1 MPSTRE
7 SGEIGEQRRHSVLI
21 GMLVLNQIDRIIHR
35 LHRIRSA
42 FTWLFV
48 LACSSIT
55 AYAQCEHQDYFSSW
69 ERIKANNSAGVT
81 TSYDY
86 VMYRIKRCTVNRPN
100 AGQFTN
106 LGVCHPTAH
115 IQVKAPDGMPPDPK
129 TGEVTAGYLILD
141 FIGLN
146 EPVEV
151 LFTVPGP
158 GQIFDNDIV
167 QLHKPN
173 LRSVKMLLMDD
184 VLARLGKGN
193 PLVQSG
199 TAEKALVFPG
209 DGSAS
214 SGNAKPTNTPSPVTP
229 SVLFQEKSGQAH
241 TRVAAFADNMPDMDD
256 FMVEKTNQTAL
267 PTKPNGVVEFLK
279 KGMWSDARSQID
291 TSVYELVPLDDH
303 GNFLMIDKARM
314 KSDESDKDRIRY
326 FYPGVSYP
334 SMMIRYR
341 PRFPLR
347 HRSAVMGVRG

>member
-1 MPSTRE
+1 MPSTCE
-7 SGEIGEQRRHSVLI
+7 SGKICQYRRHSVLI
-21 GMLVLNQIDRIIHR
+21 YASLLSTMGIMIRRLRWMPSLLVWMLLVGRTSTR
-35 LHRIRSA
+35 LH
-42 FTWLFV
+42 
-48 LACSSIT
+48 
-55 AYAQCEHQDYFSSW
+55 AQCEHQDYFSGW
-69 ERIKANNSAGVT
+69 ERIKAYNSAGVT

-86 VMYRIKRCTVNRPN
+86 VMYRIKRCTMNRPN
-100 AGQFTN
+100 AGKFTN

-115 IQVKAPDGMPPDPK
+115 IQVKAPDGMPADPK
-129 TGEVTAGYLILD
+129 TGEVTAGYLVLD

-199 TAEKALVFPG
+199 TAEKAIVFSG
-209 DGSAS
+209 DKPVTQPTAKTAS
-214 SGNAKPTNTPSPVTP
+214 SSPSAPAIF
-229 SVLFQEKSGQAH
+229 FQEKSGQANS
-241 TRVAAFADNMPDMDD
+241 RVAALANKMPDMDD
-256 FMVEKTNQTAL
+256 FTVEKTNQTAM
-267 PTKPNGVVEFLK
+267 PTKPKGVVEFLK

-291 TSVYELVPLDDH
+291 TNVYELVPLDDH
-303 GNFLMIDKARM
+303 GNFLMIDKARI
-314 KSDESDKDRIRY
+314 KSEETDTDRIRN

-334 SMMIRYR
+334 AMMRRPKYLQRRYR
-341 PRFPLR
+341 P
-347 HRSAVMGVRG
+347 AVMGVRG

>member
-1 MPSTRE
+1 M
-7 SGEIGEQRRHSVLI
+7 IH
-21 GMLVLNQIDRIIHR
+21 GMHG
-35 LHRIRSA
+35 IRSA
-42 FTWLFV
+42 LACFFV
-48 LACSSIT
+48 FACSSIT
-55 AYAQCEHQDYFSSW
+55 VYAQCEHQDYFSSW

-86 VMYRIKRCTVNRPN
+86 VMYRIKRCTMNRPN

-115 IQVKAPDGMPPDPK
+115 IQVKAPDGMPADPK
-129 TGEVTAGYLILD
+129 TGEVTAGYLVLD

-158 GQIFDNDIV
+158 GQIFDNDVV

-173 LRSVKMLLMDD
+173 LRSIKMLLMDD

-193 PLVQSG
+193 PAVRSG
-199 TAEKALVFPG
+199 TAEKAIEFPG
-209 DGSAS
+209 AQQSSKSPAGNQQGTTPAS
-214 SGNAKPTNTPSPVTP
+214 PPAPSILFREKQSQPTASNT
-229 SVLFQEKSGQAH
+229 
-241 TRVAAFADNMPDMDD
+241 VAALSKKMPDMDD

-267 PTKPNGVVEFLK
+267 PTKPSGVVEFLK

-291 TSVYELVPLDDH
+291 TSVYELVPLDDQ

-334 SMMIRYR
+334 SMMIRQRFMIRRYR
-341 PRFPLR
+341 P
-347 HRSAVMGVRG
+347 AVMGVRG